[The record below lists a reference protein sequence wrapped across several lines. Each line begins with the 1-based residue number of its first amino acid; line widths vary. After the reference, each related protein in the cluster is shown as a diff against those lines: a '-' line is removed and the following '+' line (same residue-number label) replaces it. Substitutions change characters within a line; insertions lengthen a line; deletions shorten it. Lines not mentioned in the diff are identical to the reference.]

1 MLKAKLK
8 GSFYFSF
15 IRLIGFICYEYLTR
29 CGGKLILRKSRP
41 IMQNEDPAMNK
52 IKIRSKALV
61 CLAMLA
67 ALTIAP
73 FETQIYAAN
82 TPHGYGDGSKEE
94 TVVASR
100 IWELIFGTDNATAKE
115 SEAKQLCPG
124 GEAFGVKI
132 CGGGVTVQRITN
144 ADCNTKLCENDIIK
158 SINGKEIESIEDVKE
173 ALAASGG
180 DSVTLRI
187 KRGSK
192 TVEVKAV
199 PHMCDGEYHLG
210 VILKDTTRGI
220 GTVTYY
226 DPEENTFGG
235 LGHGICSK
243 DGNDIIKMTRGTV
256 TSVILAGAVR
266 GEVNAP
272 GELRGV
278 LTDKVIGT
286 LRANTECGVFGTID
300 TAALRQSEPIY
311 TAQRSEVKPGAA
323 TILSTVKSGKK
334 QSFDIEIYDIDR
346 ASSGTKSFRIRVTD
360 DTLITLTGGIVRGMS
375 GSPIIQ
381 DGKLVGAVTHVMVNN
396 PTEGYGIFIEN
407 MLNASVSTR
416 NELPAA

>member
-1 MLKAKLK
+1 
-8 GSFYFSF
+8 
-15 IRLIGFICYEYLTR
+15 
-29 CGGKLILRKSRP
+29 
-41 IMQNEDPAMNK
+41 
-52 IKIRSKALV
+52 
-61 CLAMLA
+61 
-67 ALTIAP
+67 
-73 FETQIYAAN
+73 
-82 TPHGYGDGSKEE
+82 
-94 TVVASR
+94 
-100 IWELIFGTDNATAKE
+100 
-115 SEAKQLCPG
+115 
-124 GEAFGVKI
+124 
-132 CGGGVTVQRITN
+132 
-144 ADCNTKLCENDIIK
+144 
-158 SINGKEIESIEDVKE
+158 
-173 ALAASGG
+173 
-180 DSVTLRI
+180 
-187 KRGSK
+187 
-192 TVEVKAV
+192 
-199 PHMCDGEYHLG
+199 MCDGEYHLG

-381 DGKLVGAVTHVMVNN
+381 NGKLVGAVTHVMVNN

-407 MLNASVSTR
+407 MLNASVNTR